1 MPLDLPE
8 GPDTWHRL
16 PDINLYMCASAPL
29 NHKPFK
35 WDGSAAKSKKIGFDI
50 TNTNDPIYVLLPK
63 SSEYIPLI
71 EKIYTDI
78 INEKYRF

>member
-1 MPLDLPE
+1 M
-8 GPDTWHRL
+8 
-16 PDINLYMCASAPL
+16 
-29 NHKPFK
+29 
-35 WDGSAAKSKKIGFDI
+35 KKIGFDI